1 MTVENPILGAA
12 ILFLVWFG
20 PSLIVVWIAI
30 TAIDKIKEHLGRD
43 TKKMSFLLAVL
54 MYIIMIGAGPFI
66 YDFFNLPL
74 MRHER

>member
-43 TKKMSFLLAVL
+43 TKKNELFVSCFDVHHNDRCWSVHL
-54 MYIIMIGAGPFI
+54 
-66 YDFFNLPL
+66 
-74 MRHER
+74 